1 MYARYLELEYNAK
14 ELLELAD
21 KNFQPWRKFKN
32 VLGEERDYWE
42 QPVDPSLPIIK
53 RIKEQLGSVTV
64 RNCFFNKIPVGFR
77 LPPHTDVIRNT
88 AVIIP
93 LTDDHEPIYFWDS
106 DSEDAK
112 RVAVFE
118 YTKPM
123 LVNVKQPHS
132 VPVPKT
138 KDRISLQFT
147 IEEMFDDVGL

>member
-1 MYARYLELEYNAK
+1 MYAKYLTLDYDSK
-14 ELLELAD
+14 ELLELAN

-42 QPVDPSLPIIK
+42 QPVNPSLPIIK
-53 RIKEQLGSVTV
+53 RISDQLGNVTI

-77 LPPHTDVIRNT
+77 LPPHADVIRNT

-93 LTDDHEPIYFWDS
+93 LTDDHEPIYFWDG

-118 YTKPM
+118 YTQPL

-132 VPVPKT
+132 VPVPKHN
-138 KDRISLQFT
+138 DRISLQFT
-147 IEEMFDDVGL
+147 IEEMFEDVCL